1 MALTLEYGR
10 NRICQQTSTSIWG
23 TTLAASNRIEYPVS
37 AGGVV
42 YRVTEDGV
50 EIVIGGFRS
59 QEGWTWG
66 LPKGTPDPG
75 ETMEETALREVN
87 EETGLKVALEAPIDN
102 IQYWFVRSSDGV
114 RCHKTVHFYLM
125 SPIGGSI
132 SEHDQEFDAVHWR
145 HDQEALRTLTYRNEA
160 NIVEKAM
167 KMVSRKVEE
176 EKAID

>member
-1 MALTLEYGR
+1 MAANE
-10 NRICQQTSTSIWG
+10 
-23 TTLAASNRIEYPVS
+23 RIEYPVS

-42 YRVTEDGV
+42 YRVTGDGV
-50 EIVIGGFRS
+50 EIVIGGFKS

-75 ETMEETALREVN
+75 ETMEETAVREVT

-125 SPIGGSI
+125 SPTGGSI
-132 SEHDQEFDAVHWR
+132 SEHDREFDAVHWR
-145 HDQEALRTLTYRNEA
+145 RDHEALRTLSYRNEA
-160 NIVEKAM
+160 KIVEKAM
-167 KMVSRKVEE
+167 KMVSRKAA
-176 EKAID
+176 EKGSHD

>member
-1 MALTLEYGR
+1 MTA
-10 NRICQQTSTSIWG
+10 ND
-23 TTLAASNRIEYPVS
+23 RIEYPVS

-42 YRVTEDGV
+42 YRKTGDGV

-75 ETMEETALREVN
+75 ETMEETAIREVN
-87 EETGLKVALEAPIDN
+87 EETGLKVSLEAPIDN

-114 RCHKTVHFYLM
+114 RCNKTVHFYLM
-125 SPIGGSI
+125 SPVGGSI
-132 SEHDQEFDAVHWR
+132 NEHDKEFDAVHWC

-160 NIVEKAM
+160 KIVEKAM
-167 KMVSRKVEE
+167 SMVSRKAAERGSL
-176 EKAID
+176 D